1 MVYKDI
7 LVSVI
12 FFFSFEANT
21 AMDSLY
27 HVLII
32 AEKKEQPVFPQ
43 RSKFTQPKN
52 GSRQTTRVVLQRR
65 NRCVI
70 DY

>member
-21 AMDSLY
+21 TMDSLY

-32 AEKKEQPVFPQ
+32 VKGVEGIQTIVCNQKIIYLAA
-43 RSKFTQPKN
+43 KN
-52 GSRQTTRVVLQRR
+52 
-65 NRCVI
+65 
-70 DY
+70 DYVRLLKC

>member
-32 AEKKEQPVFPQ
+32 AEKK
-43 RSKFTQPKN
+43 
-52 GSRQTTRVVLQRR
+52 GTTSVPTKK
-65 NRCVI
+65 
-70 DY
+70 

>member
-21 AMDSLY
+21 TMDSLY

-32 AEKKEQPVFPQ
+32 AEKK
-43 RSKFTQPKN
+43 
-52 GSRQTTRVVLQRR
+52 R
-65 NRCVI
+65 NNQCSHKEVSSHNRKMVP
-70 DY
+70 DKLLE